1 MDLYVEAQLKSLN
14 KQRRALPGASGSR
27 RERRKKQEERF
38 ENKSFEEQLKERDQ
52 MKEQAQKKKK
62 INELIMTIKALELI
76 GIDTS
81 KERETLKQLLFS
93 SK

>member
-27 RERRKKQEERF
+27 RERRKKREERF
-38 ENKSFEEQLKERDQ
+38 ENKSFEEQVKERDQ
-52 MKEQAQKKKK
+52 MKEQAQKKKT

>member
-14 KQRRALPGASGSR
+14 KQRRRA
-27 RERRKKQEERF
+27 RRKKREENF
-38 ENKSFEEQLKERDQ
+38 ENKTFEEQLKERDK
-52 MKEQAQKKKK
+52 MKEQAQMKKK
-62 INELIMTIKALELI
+62 INDLIMTIKALELI

>member
-14 KQRRALPGASGSR
+14 KQRR
-27 RERRKKQEERF
+27 RERRKKREERF
-38 ENKSFEEQLKERDQ
+38 ENKTFEEQLKERDL
-52 MKEQAQKKKK
+52 MKLDVERKKK
-62 INELIMTIKALELI
+62 INELIMTIKAMELI

>member
-14 KQRRALPGASGSR
+14 KQRR

>member
-14 KQRRALPGASGSR
+14 KQRR
-27 RERRKKQEERF
+27 RERRKKREERF

-52 MKEQAQKKKK
+52 MKEQAQKKK

-93 SK
+93 SKGQLL